1 MRNYGGN
8 VRFEPRL
15 YAKPRS
21 VDELVALVRGAK
33 RIRAVGAAHSWSPAI
48 VTDGTLV
55 SLDRMRRVIALD
67 RDAKRVTVQA
77 GMRLRELDAYLDREG
92 LALASLGSIDSQS
105 VAGVIATGTHGSG
118 KNFRCLSAQVAGL
131 DLIDGTGNRV
141 RLERGQPDFDGAV
154 VGLGALGI
162 IHAVTFDVVDAFRLH
177 DRTGLAKFA
186 DVIENIEE
194 HVASADHF
202 KLWWFVPL
210 DDAIVFRYQRTDLAS
225 NDSRFRRWFKE
236 RVIAVGVY
244 RSLVALG
251 HLSGRRWIPAFN
263 RFLTGQAGRPL
274 SRITPS
280 YVGYLTPIPPVH
292 AESEWAFDI
301 KDAKP
306 LLREYRRLLP
316 DGGHTYNFIQELRIS
331 KADDLWLSPGYQR
344 DTIWLSLYNIDR
356 KNWPAQLAKFEAF
369 ARANGG
375 RPHWGKEATFD
386 RTYLRGQYARLDD
399 FAALAARFDP
409 ERKFRNAWLDEILGV

>member
-1 MRNYGGN
+1 MR
-8 VRFEPRL
+8 FTPRR
-15 YAKPRS
+15 YAKPRT
-21 VDELVALVRGAK
+21 VDELAALVRDSK

-48 VTDGTLV
+48 VTDDTLV
-55 SLDRMRRVIALD
+55 SLDRMRGVIALD
-67 RDAKRVTVQA
+67 RDAKRITVQG
-77 GMRLRELDAYLDREG
+77 GMRLRELNAYLDREG

-118 KNFRCLSAQVAGL
+118 KNFRCLSAQVAKL

-141 RLERGQPDFDGAV
+141 TLERGQPDFDGAV

-162 IHAVTFDVVDAFRLH
+162 VHAVTFDVVDAFRLH
-177 DRTGLAKFA
+177 DRTGLAKL
-186 DVIENIEE
+186 DEVIEAIDE

-202 KLWWFVPL
+202 KLWWFPPH
-210 DDAIVFRYQRTDLAS
+210 DHAIIYRYMRTDRAS
-225 NDSRFRRWFKE
+225 NDARFRRWFKE

-244 RSLVALG
+244 RSLVAIG
-251 HLSGRRWIPAFN
+251 QLSGRRWIPAFN
-263 RFLTGQAGRPL
+263 RFLTGQAGQPL
-274 SRITPS
+274 NRITPS
-280 YVGYLTPIPPVH
+280 HIGYLTPIPPVH
-292 AESEWAFDI
+292 RESEWAFDI

-316 DGGHTYNFIQELRIS
+316 GDGHTYNFIQELRFS
-331 KADDLWLSPGYQR
+331 RADNLWLSPGYQR
-344 DTIWLSLYNIDR
+344 DSIWLSLYNIDR
-356 KNWPAQLAKFEAF
+356 KNWSAQLAKFEAF

-386 RTYLRGQYARLDD
+386 RTYLRGQYARLDE

-409 ERKFRNAWLDEILGV
+409 DRKFRNAWLDEILGV